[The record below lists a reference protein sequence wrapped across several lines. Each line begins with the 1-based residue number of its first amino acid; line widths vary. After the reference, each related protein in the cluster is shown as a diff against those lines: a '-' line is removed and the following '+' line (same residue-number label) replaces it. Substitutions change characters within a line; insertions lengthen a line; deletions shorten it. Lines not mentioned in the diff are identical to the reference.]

1 MTITMEQPKA
11 RRQRSDRG
19 SVRQTARDVH
29 LLTWIAQQ
37 YAVPMDLLA
46 VLMGKREGAGPRDL
60 TTAYALVNRWKKAGW
75 VQSGQVDAG
84 PAWVWPTQST
94 AAAYLERK
102 VTNWRPGLARV
113 AHLRAAAAV
122 RLHRTGADLTR
133 WIGERE
139 LTTSQFLAKGDKPG
153 HRPDG
158 IEVLPDGQRV
168 AIEIELTPKNP
179 QRYWDPEK
187 ESGLLTEVRSAAL
200 NAIGGPRNRSGE
212 VAYWCTREARPVLAR
227 AIEQYQRNER
237 IKRNRDPK
245 YDISIRWHLMDIEE
259 VPGWKWSTEAE

>member
-1 MTITMEQPKA
+1 MTVTMEQPKA
-11 RRQRSDRG
+11 RRRRSDVG
-19 SVRQTARDVH
+19 AVRQTARDVQ

-46 VLMGKREGAGPRDL
+46 VLMGNRSMSS
-60 TTAYALVNRWKKAGW
+60 AYSLVNRWKKAGW

-84 PAWVWPTQST
+84 PPWVWPTQST
-94 AAAYLERK
+94 AAAFLERK

-139 LTTSQFLAKGDKPG
+139 LTTRKFLGEGDRPG

-158 IEVLPDGQRV
+158 IEVLSDGRRV

-179 QRYWDPEK
+179 QRYWSPVT
-187 ESGLLTEVRSAAL
+187 ESGLLLEVANAARD
-200 NAIGGPRNRSGE
+200 AGSRE
-212 VAYWCTREARPVLAR
+212 VAYWTTREVRPVLAR
-227 AIEQYQRNER
+227 AIEQHDRVKGGREN
-237 IKRNRDPK
+237 
-245 YDISIRWHLMDIEE
+245 SIRWHLMDIEE

>member
-11 RRQRSDRG
+11 RRQRSDVG
-19 SVRQTARDVH
+19 AVRQTARDVH

-46 VLMGKREGAGPRDL
+46 RLMGKREGAGPRDL

-94 AAAYLERK
+94 AAAFLERK

-122 RLHRTGADLTR
+122 RLHQTGADLTR

-139 LTTSQFLAKGDKPG
+139 LTTRKFLGEGDRPG

-158 IEVLPDGQRV
+158 IEVLPDGRRV
-168 AIEIELTPKNP
+168 AIEVELTAKNP
-179 QRYWDPEK
+179 ERYWNPVR
-187 ESGLLTEVRSAAL
+187 ESGLLTAVANAASDTES
-200 NAIGGPRNRSGE
+200 RD
-212 VAYWCTREARPVLAR
+212 VAYWCTRAVRPVLERGIA
-227 AIEQYQRNER
+227 QYQAKWGRQEN
-237 IKRNRDPK
+237 P
-245 YDISIRWHLMDIEE
+245 IRWHLRDIEE
-259 VPGWKWSTEAE
+259 VPGWKWFTEAE